1 MRFLSQVSKWLSRGQ
16 LCDKLAGRVSMIF
29 RLINNPHGRSTSPWE
44 KTQAAV
50 LVQSPREPLGGQAPS
65 VGLWETQGTQWV
77 LGRIDADA
85 RQWLL
90 ISCRSISAH

>member
-1 MRFLSQVSKWLSRGQ
+1 MCFLSQVSKWLSRGQ
-16 LCDKLAGRVSMIF
+16 MIF

-77 LGRIDADA
+77 LGRIDSGA